1 MSLLEVEKSIKEIW
15 EMFKETDA
23 RLKET
28 DSRLEERFKEIDA
41 KLKIID
47 KRLCE
52 RFEATGDRQ
61 EDSVAR
67 FYDSDQTVENL
78 ENLFISPWRRVLDSL
93 PDNGIFEQLQRFG
106 IKMASLYRE
115 LKSQE
120 NGRRM
125 HLDFLLT
132 NEDEVIIGDI
142 RTKMETYVVR
152 DLLIKL
158 NEFLKFFQNFKEFK
172 IYGAMI
178 GLSMEEESAKY
189 AYRKG
194 LFVFKVGGEGM
205 LQLLND
211 DKFTPKDFGVV

>member
-1 MSLLEVEKSIKEIW
+1 MSLSEVETSVKEIW
-15 EMFKETDA
+15 EMFKVMDA
-23 RLKET
+23 RFKET
-28 DSRLEERFKEIDA
+28 DSRLEKRFKEIDA
-41 KLKIID
+41 RFKKID
-47 KRLCE
+47 RRLCE
-52 RFEATGDRQ
+52 KFHTPSDRQ
-61 EDSVAR
+61 EENAAK

-78 ENLFISPWRRVLDSL
+78 ENFFTSPWRRVLDYL
-93 PDNGIFEQLQRFG
+93 PDNGIFEQLQRYG
-106 IKMASLYRE
+106 IKMTALSRE
-115 LKSQE
+115 IKSQE
-120 NGRRM
+120 NGRQM

-132 NEDEVIIGDI
+132 NEEEVIIGDI
-142 RTKMETYVVR
+142 RTKMASDDVR

-158 NEFLKFFQNFKEFK
+158 NEFLQFFQSYKGFK

-211 DKFTPKDFGVV
+211 DKFTPKDFG